1 MGKDLDTRKV
11 ALITGGAD
19 GIGWATCE
27 RFAEAGCRVVIADLN
42 RERAIERAEALGPGH
57 LGFGADV
64 SSESDVI
71 ALMAAI
77 REAAGR
83 LDVVVNNAGIGAP
96 HIPTREQTTEVFDRV
111 VDIHLRGTFLM
122 CREASRLMAGSG
134 GAIVNISSIAGITG
148 LPRRNAYGAAKAGIV
163 ALTRSLAGE
172 WAGEGI
178 RVNAVAPGFTETAL
192 VKKLADAGSVDAD
205 RLKRRIPMGRLG
217 RPEEIAEAIYF
228 LASDAASYITGA
240 VLSVDGGW
248 VAFGDAQ

>member
-1 MGKDLDTRKV
+1 MGKDLDKKKV

-27 RFAEAGCRVVIADLN
+27 RFEKGGFRVVIADLN
-42 RERAIERAEALGPGH
+42 RQRAEERAAELGAGH
-57 LGFGADV
+57 LGLAVDV
-64 SSESDVI
+64 SSEADVT
-71 ALMAAI
+71 ALMATV
-77 REAAGR
+77 AADCGR

-96 HIPTREQTTEVFDRV
+96 HIPTREQTLDVFDRV

-122 CREASRLMAGSG
+122 CREASRLMADG
-134 GAIVNISSIAGITG
+134 GAIVNISSIAGLTG

-163 ALTRSLAGE
+163 ALTRSLAVE

-192 VKKLADAGSVDAD
+192 VKKLADDGSVDAA

-217 RPEEIAEAIYF
+217 RPEEIAAAIHF
-228 LASDAASYITGA
+228 LCTDEASYITGA

>member
-1 MGKDLDTRKV
+1 MGKDLSKKKV

-27 RFAEAGCRVVIADLN
+27 RFDRAGFRVVIADLN
-42 RERAIERAEALGPGH
+42 RARAGERAAERGPDH
-57 LGFGADV
+57 LGLGVDV
-64 SSESDVI
+64 ASEDAVV
-71 ALMAAI
+71 ALMAAVG
-77 REAAGR
+77 EDCGR

-122 CREASRLMAGSG
+122 CREASRLMAGKG
-134 GAIVNISSIAGITG
+134 GAIVNISSIAGLTG

-163 ALTRSLAGE
+163 ALTRSLAVE

-192 VKKLADAGSVDAD
+192 VKKLADDGSVDAD

-217 RPEEIAEAIYF
+217 QPEEIAAAIHF
-228 LASDAASYITGA
+228 LGSDEASYITGA

>member
-27 RFAEAGCRVVIADLN
+27 RFAGAGWRVVIADLN
-42 RERAIERAEALGPGH
+42 RDRAIERAEALGPGH

-96 HIPTREQTTEVFDRV
+96 HIPTREQTLDVFDRV

-122 CREASRLMAGSG
+122 CREASRLMAGTG

-217 RPEEIAEAIYF
+217 RPEEIAEAIHF